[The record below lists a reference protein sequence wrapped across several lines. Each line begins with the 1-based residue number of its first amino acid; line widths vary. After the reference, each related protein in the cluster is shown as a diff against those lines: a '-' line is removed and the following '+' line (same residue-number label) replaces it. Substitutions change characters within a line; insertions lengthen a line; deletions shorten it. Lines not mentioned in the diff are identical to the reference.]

1 MSVCREAVR
10 GGVLRAAVLTGLVVG
25 LSGTSCALAQPL
37 SFTGISL
44 AGGEFYEPKP
54 EERPKYG
61 TNFLYPNEEEI
72 TYFAAQGMNVFR
84 YPFRWETVQAKA
96 GEPLV
101 TEEVARLK
109 ACVKLATDRGC
120 VVILDPH
127 NYARYY
133 GKVVGGP
140 EVSIDQ
146 FADFW
151 RQLAAEFASDSRV
164 WFGLVNEPN
173 GLPTEQWFD
182 AAQAAIDAIR
192 AAGARNLILVPGNA
206 WTGAH
211 SWTATWYGESNAQHA
226 EGIADPLDHWAIEV
240 HQYLDADSSGTKLE
254 VVSPTVGS
262 ERLAGFVRWCRD
274 HKRRAFLGE
283 FAVPATPMGEQA
295 LSDML
300 TSMERDR
307 DVWLGWTWW
316 AGGSWW
322 GDYPFSLQ
330 PKDGTHK
337 PQMAWLRPHLHGLP
351 APADGF

>member
-127 NYARYY
+127 NYARYRRKLKEN
-133 GKVVGGP
+133 GIGGTY
-140 EVSIDQ
+140 
-146 FADFW
+146 W
-151 RQLAAEFASDSRV
+151 
-164 WFGLVNEPN
+164 
-173 GLPTEQWFD
+173 
-182 AAQAAIDAIR
+182 
-192 AAGARNLILVPGNA
+192 AAGP
-206 WTGAH
+206 
-211 SWTATWYGESNAQHA
+211 
-226 EGIADPLDHWAIEV
+226 
-240 HQYLDADSSGTKLE
+240 
-254 VVSPTVGS
+254 
-262 ERLAGFVRWCRD
+262 
-274 HKRRAFLGE
+274 
-283 FAVPATPMGEQA
+283 
-295 LSDML
+295 
-300 TSMERDR
+300 
-307 DVWLGWTWW
+307 
-316 AGGSWW
+316 WW
-322 GDYPFSLQ
+322 GNYPLSVEPRNGQ
-330 PKDGTHK
+330 DR
-337 PQMAWLRPHLHGLP
+337 PQMAVLLKYA
-351 APADGF
+351 APGAGK